1 MKKILLI
8 LSCLILLITSG
19 IIFLALDVE
28 KTSYLF
34 LIIFCV
40 FLAIDVIDS
49 ITKNIKNTFLMY
61 ITVKYIIIGGL
72 LIISG
77 LFMFNSKYPTVI
89 LLFTGVN
96 FIIIDIYSALF
107 TIFWVQGFLEDN
119 YTKMASLKGF
129 IVQGIPK
136 IVIGI
141 LMIIYARLVND
152 DFDMYTKNNI
162 DSIISGIICIIAGIV
177 YLVIFILSTKNY
189 IKAKQIKK
197 SFEEDENPEE

>member
-40 FLAIDVIDS
+40 FLAIDIIDS

-61 ITVKYIIIGGL
+61 ITLKYILIGGW

-107 TIFWVQGFLEDN
+107 TIFWVQCFFEYN

-162 DSIISGIICIIAGIV
+162 DSIISGIICFSLSLL
-177 YLVIFILSTKNY
+177 YLVLFLLNIKHY
-189 IKAKQIKK
+189 IELKKQK
-197 SFEEDENPEE
+197 NPEDN

>member
-1 MKKILLI
+1 
-8 LSCLILLITSG
+8 
-19 IIFLALDVE
+19 
-28 KTSYLF
+28 
-34 LIIFCV
+34 
-40 FLAIDVIDS
+40 
-49 ITKNIKNTFLMY
+49 
-61 ITVKYIIIGGL
+61 
-72 LIISG
+72 
-77 LFMFNSKYPTVI
+77 MFNSKYPTVI

-96 FIIIDIYSALF
+96 FIIIYIYSALF

-119 YTKMASLKGF
+119 YTKMASLKAF

-197 SFEEDENPEE
+197 SFEEDENPEEYTSGFFIFIV